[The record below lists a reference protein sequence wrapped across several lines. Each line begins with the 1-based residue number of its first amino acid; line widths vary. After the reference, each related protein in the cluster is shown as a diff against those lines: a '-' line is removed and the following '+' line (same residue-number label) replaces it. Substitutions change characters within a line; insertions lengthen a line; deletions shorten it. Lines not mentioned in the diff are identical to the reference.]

1 MKNNIYPIIISIMI
15 MCLGTPFLTVV
26 ATSKSNSDYI
36 VEEAFIIRIEGYT
49 SLIDTPVQEYVT
61 NALNIAKNRNKPLII
76 YIDTYGG
83 YLDPALTISKSL
95 LEAEVPIIVFVRD
108 KAYSAGALISIA
120 AHVLAMRP
128 TAVIGAAQ
136 PISINPVTGE
146 IIFINESKILNPILK
161 TMELCAEAR
170 KRNITII
177 KRFVYENLVLSG
189 KEALQYKVIDYVANS
204 IEELLTHLQG
214 IEINISGIIWRL
226 YIKRYEE
233 LSPSLDIYTKIFLR
247 NSLVNSLLLFI
258 GIFGTLGLLYTGRID
273 LLPITIIALM
283 LALFGS
289 DIETRSISIT
299 LIALGSILLSI
310 ELFIT
315 PGFGVLG
322 VSGIIAIVIGLLLTP
337 LPSTLYT
344 VSIVTLRK
352 IITIFAISF
361 GTLFTFILYK
371 AILVM
376 KKPKSIRYTPEDK
389 VIGKAIDRIE
399 PGVKGYVLIDGEL
412 WEAESNEVIEAG
424 EEVEV
429 VDRKG
434 FTVRVRKISRN
445 M

>member
-1 MKNNIYPIIISIMI
+1 MKNSICLIIMSIMI
-15 MCLGTPFLTVV
+15 LCFDIQFLTLV
-26 ATSKSNSDYI
+26 TTDSSNNI
-36 VEEAFIIRIEGYT
+36 IEEAFVIKIEGYT

-83 YLDPALTISKSL
+83 YLDSALTISKVL
-95 LEAEVPIIVFVRD
+95 LEVEVPVIVFVRD

-120 AHVLAMRP
+120 AHILVMRP

-161 TMELCAEAR
+161 NMELCAEAR
-170 KRNITII
+170 KRNTTII

-189 KEALQYKVIDYVANS
+189 KEALQYKVIDYVADS
-204 IEELLTHLQG
+204 IEELLSHLQG
-214 IEINISGIIWRL
+214 IEVNISGVIWRL
-226 YIKRYEE
+226 YINRYEE
-233 LSPSLDIYTKIFLR
+233 LPPSLDIYVKIFLR

-289 DIETRSISIT
+289 DIEAKAVPAI

-310 ELFIT
+310 ELFVT

-322 VSGIIAIVIGLLLTP
+322 VSGIIAIIIGLLLTP

-344 VSIVTLRK
+344 VGIVTLWR
-352 IITIFAISF
+352 IITVFAIGF
-361 GTLFTFILYK
+361 GTLFVFILYK
-371 AILVM
+371 AILVI
-376 KKPKSIRYTPEDK
+376 KKPRNIRYVPEGK
-389 VIGKAIDRIE
+389 VVGKAIDRLE
-399 PGVKGYVLIDGEL
+399 PGLKGYVLIDGEL
-412 WEAESNEVIEAG
+412 WEAESNEVIEVG
-424 EEVEV
+424 EEVELIE
-429 VDRKG
+429 RKG
-434 FTVRVRKISRN
+434 FIVRVKKRPRN
-445 M
+445 T